1 MSATANNFRRM
12 TLVNAALAG
21 KSGEKMRIPYTKG
34 NWGESSTFQDTA
46 NCNDQ
51 TWGEDCVST
60 TTVDSHV
67 NKPVFLLKI
76 DVEGHEANVFEGA
89 TKMLKKFRPKHIL
102 MEYRPEQVALAKQ
115 LLSKGYMAYNVREW
129 YFFGQNGSDVF
140 NLSFAPQGLVNLNL
154 ATKLDED
161 NIDEFSEAL
170 ASRSCDIGCFTDLYF
185 TVRSDPFFRR
195 S

>member
-1 MSATANNFRRM
+1 
-12 TLVNAALAG
+12 
-21 KSGEKMRIPYTKG
+21 
-34 NWGESSTFQDTA
+34 
-46 NCNDQ
+46 
-51 TWGEDCVST
+51 
-60 TTVDSHV
+60 
-67 NKPVFLLKI
+67 
-76 DVEGHEANVFEGA
+76 
-89 TKMLKKFRPKHIL
+89 
-102 MEYRPEQVALAKQ
+102 MEYRPEQVALAKR
-115 LLSKGYMAYNVREW
+115 LLSKGYVAYNVREW
-129 YFFGQNGSDVF
+129 DFFGQNGSTVF